1 MKSLYLRQDL
11 MRIVAAQTLSR
22 VTKKALLSRV
32 SPVVLDESLPDPP
45 LPGDRWVRVRNI
57 QTGICGSD
65 MTLFSCTAD
74 AWNLFEPLNARPR
87 VFLGHETVGVVE
99 ETGAAVR
106 GLKPGDRVAL
116 QRYTPSCASKEIEP
130 PCRFCREGNYALC
143 EHYNDPGP
151 KELPDT
157 GAGMGDRYLATEAQ
171 LYPVDA
177 ALSDDRA
184 VLLEP
189 MAVAV
194 HSVLRR
200 PPRPGETVLVY
211 GTGAVGLLVVA
222 VLKMLYPDCRILV
235 PVRGQKKQALA
246 TRFGGD
252 EVFTGDVYE
261 RVASLTGGRLYP
273 GMKGRTMMGGGVDVI
288 YDTLGRGKNTHDC
301 LRLLRA
307 RGSYVK
313 IGYQMNRTKY
323 DETPLWFKEIE
334 MIGVSSHGMETV
346 AEHSFSSF
354 QLAEELLLS
363 PKCPPVEELITH
375 RFPLDRYKEAF
386 GLLLTPGSGAI
397 KVVLDCAGGE
407 APGQGQ

>member
-11 MRIVAAQTLSR
+11 TRIVAAQTLSR
-22 VTKKALLSRV
+22 VTKKALLTGI
-32 SPVVLDESLPDPP
+32 SPVVLDDTLPDAP
-45 LPGDRWVRVRNI
+45 LPGDKWVRVKNL

-87 VFLGHETVGVVE
+87 VYLGHETVGVVE
-99 ETGAAVR
+99 EVGAGVTR
-106 GLKPGDRVAL
+106 CKVGDRVSL
-116 QRYTPSCASKEIEP
+116 QRYTPNCAGKEIEP
-130 PCRFCREGNYALC
+130 PCRFCAEGDYALC

-151 KELPDT
+151 RELPET
-157 GAGMGDRYLATEAQ
+157 GAGMGDRYLATEDQ
-171 LYPVDA
+171 LYPVSD

-200 PPRPGETVLVY
+200 CPKPGETVMVY
-211 GTGAVGLLVVA
+211 GTGAVGLLTVA
-222 VLKMLYPDCRILV
+222 VLKLLYPHCRVLV
-235 PVRGQKKQALA
+235 PVRGQKKKTLAL
-246 TRFGGD
+246 RFGGD

-261 RVASLTGGRLYP
+261 KVAELTGGRLYK
-273 GMKGRTMMGGGVDVI
+273 GMVGRTMMGGGVDVI
-288 YDTLGRGKNTHDC
+288 YDTLGRGQNTHDC

-313 IGYQMNRTKY
+313 IGYQMNRTRY
-323 DETPLWFKEIE
+323 DETPLWFKELE

-346 AEHSFSSF
+346 AGHKFSSF

-375 RFPLDRYKEAF
+375 RFRLDDYKQAF
-386 GLLLTPGSGAI
+386 GLLLSKGSGAI
-397 KVVLDCAGGE
+397 KVVLDCRE
-407 APGQGQ
+407 